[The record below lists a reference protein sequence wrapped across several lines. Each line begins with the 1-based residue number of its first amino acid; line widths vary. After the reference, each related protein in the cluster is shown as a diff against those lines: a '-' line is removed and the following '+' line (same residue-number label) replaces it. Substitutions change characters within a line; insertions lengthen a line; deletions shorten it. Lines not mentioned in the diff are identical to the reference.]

1 MPHKTITISL
11 EAYKALLRE
20 KRGKESFTDVILRL
34 TSRKKRSLLE
44 FFGKWAGD
52 PEELDRALTE
62 LDELW
67 KAYVESLRDLE
78 EKLKDHT

>member
-44 FFGKWAGD
+44 FLGKWAGD
-52 PEELDRALTE
+52 PEELDEALTK

-67 KAYVESLRDLE
+67 KAWGREAS
-78 EKLKDHT
+78 K